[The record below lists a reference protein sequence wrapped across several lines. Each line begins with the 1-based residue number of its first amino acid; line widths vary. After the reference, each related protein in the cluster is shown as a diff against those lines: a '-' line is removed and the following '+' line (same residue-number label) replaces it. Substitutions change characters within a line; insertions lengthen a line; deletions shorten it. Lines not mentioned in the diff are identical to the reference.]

1 MFCSRTCRID
11 TILKR
16 GSSGQAHIESL
27 GLANAWDLCKLIK
40 WNEKYG
46 IRFLRISSGMFPL
59 ASHAKY
65 GYSLDFAKAPLA
77 EAGRLAMGYGHRLTT
92 HPGQYTQ
99 LGSPRKG
106 VVEASI
112 RDLDYHSQLL
122 SLLGLRGQADRD
134 AVMVLH
140 MGGVFEGKEET
151 LARFRK
157 NYIKLSD
164 NVKARLVLE
173 NDDVVSS
180 THLCSALNAKNCS

>member
-1 MFCSRTCRID
+1 
-11 TILKR
+11 
-16 GSSGQAHIESL
+16 
-27 GLANAWDLCKLIK
+27 
-40 WNEKYG
+40 
-46 IRFLRISSGMFPL
+46 MFPL

-65 GYSLDFAKAPLA
+65 GYSLDFAKEPLA

-99 LGSPRKG
+99 LGSPRRG

-122 SLLGLRGQADRD
+122 SLLGLRGQVDRD

-180 THLCSALNAKNCS
+180 TRLYSTLNAKNCS